1 MAVDID
7 TLRALLA
14 EQSASLLDKVM
25 VGQQRQMEQ
34 LAGQLRTE
42 IKTSETAVKEELQA
56 QAGDIKSVKRE
67 QADLS
72 LRLQKL
78 EAQGPTGSIAS
89 ASTAVMDA
97 SNSDRHRFTL
107 VFGGWPKDSSR
118 KTITDQAHKALQEVG
133 VSSLTDYPTF
143 CTGPRR
149 SMCLLQFRVRSP
161 AEDFAGMRDRMGK
174 VMTTVNQHNV
184 ILRGGK
190 KMWCGYSKPKHE
202 RDRGAHG
209 ALLRRTVRA
218 LAPDQEELLEIEYAT
233 GSGWILDHKLS
244 SAVMEPD
251 DPGDRE
257 YLRFDALVPGGAL
270 PWFDVTALGE
280 CLSVSAAQVKQAVK
294 DCTRR

>member
-1 MAVDID
+1 MAQEGKKTVMLDASRAPRPAADDCMDLKTGVKRAPPVEVDSPSKQRAGQVAVDID

-34 LAGQLRTE
+34 LTGQLRTE
-42 IKTSETAVKEELQA
+42 IKTSETANREELQA
-56 QAGDIKSVKRE
+56 QAGDIKSVKKE

-202 RDRGAHG
+202 RD
-209 ALLRRTVRA
+209 
-218 LAPDQEELLEIEYAT
+218 Q
-233 GSGWILDHKLS
+233 GSS
-244 SAVMEPD
+244 RCPPPAY
-251 DPGDRE
+251 R
-257 YLRFDALVPGGAL
+257 
-270 PWFDVTALGE
+270 
-280 CLSVSAAQVKQAVK
+280 
-294 DCTRR
+294 